1 MVNVSSF
8 IHGNFL
14 PVRQLI
20 ITQKNPTI
28 KEIPTAI
35 RKNPQRYTA
44 IFNIK
49 SIMSVSIFCLQRYIF
64 SVFLPIYITRYL
76 CHHQTSRIMA
86 KTKYNLHLKGYVGG
100 WDFDSDYVDFVLGK
114 NTDKEVAVLIDSLG
128 GQLNTALSIS
138 SAFRRHGNVRVHFV
152 GMNAS
157 AATIASMGAKR
168 ITMDHSAMYLV
179 HQCSQ
184 SFFEWGSMNATD
196 MQHLINNLERQKAD
210 LDKLDANVA
219 EMYAGRCKKKSADL
233 LALMKVGGWLTA
245 EEALAWGF
253 VDELTDFDD
262 ESAPVLTDALAA
274 DFTAHGIPL
283 PKMLTDNKSEDITAF
298 RRFLQA
304 FASVFHSQDKDHS
317 KSSTETVT
325 MKKTYH
331 YICKAL
337 ACDALESAD
346 DKTTLTTAQLDTIE
360 ADITAKYKEITDLTA
375 QVAKLTQSNKDLE
388 AKVQSLPADTTTNVV
403 DDKKDGGAPSEKSD
417 IEKFFDTTN
426 SAQALFDSLP

>member
-1 MVNVSSF
+1 
-8 IHGNFL
+8 
-14 PVRQLI
+14 
-20 ITQKNPTI
+20 
-28 KEIPTAI
+28 
-35 RKNPQRYTA
+35 
-44 IFNIK
+44 
-49 SIMSVSIFCLQRYIF
+49 
-64 SVFLPIYITRYL
+64 
-76 CHHQTSRIMA
+76 MA

-100 WDFDSDYVDFVLGK
+100 WDFDSDYVDFVLNK

-128 GQLNTALSIS
+128 GQLNTALSIF

-196 MQHLINNLERQKAD
+196 MQNLINNLEKQKAN

-219 EMYAGRCKKKSADL
+219 ELYAKRCKKKSADL
-233 LALMKVGGWLTA
+233 LDLMKVGGWLTA

-253 VDELTDFDD
+253 VDELTDFED

-283 PKMLTDNKSEDITAF
+283 PKMQTDNKPEDITTF

-304 FASVFHSQDKDHS
+304 FASVFHSQDKTSHTDHS
-317 KSSTETVT
+317 KSSTATETVT
-325 MKKTYH
+325 MKKTYTN
-331 YICKAL
+331 ICRIL
-337 ACDALESAD
+337 ACDALDATD

-360 ADITAKYKEITDLTA
+360 SDLSAKATSIADLTA
-375 QVAKLTQSNKDLE
+375 QVGKLTKTNTALE
-388 AKVQSLPADTTTNVV
+388 EKVKALPADTTTNVV
-403 DDKKDGGAPSEKSD
+403 DNKKDGSTHTEKTD
-417 IEKFFDTTN
+417 IEKFYDTTN

>member
-1 MVNVSSF
+1 
-8 IHGNFL
+8 
-14 PVRQLI
+14 
-20 ITQKNPTI
+20 
-28 KEIPTAI
+28 
-35 RKNPQRYTA
+35 
-44 IFNIK
+44 
-49 SIMSVSIFCLQRYIF
+49 
-64 SVFLPIYITRYL
+64 
-76 CHHQTSRIMA
+76 MA

-114 NTDKEVAVLIDSLG
+114 NTDKEVSVLIDSLG

-196 MQHLINNLERQKAD
+196 MQHLINNLEKQKAD

-219 EMYAGRCKKKSADL
+219 ELYAQRCKKKSADL

-298 RRFLQA
+298 RRCLQA
-304 FASVFHSQDKDHS
+304 FASVFHSQDKDHKTDHS